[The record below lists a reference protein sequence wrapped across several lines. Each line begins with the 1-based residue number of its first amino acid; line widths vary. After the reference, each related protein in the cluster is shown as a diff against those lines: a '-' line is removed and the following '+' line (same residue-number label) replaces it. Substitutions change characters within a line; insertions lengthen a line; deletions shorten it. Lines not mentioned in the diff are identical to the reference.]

1 MKTFLINK
9 IKKSEYRRCQ
19 MEYEFVKVEKK
30 DHILIVTINRPEVY
44 NAVHP
49 PLSLE
54 LDQVWNEFIE
64 DSEQWVAVL
73 TGAGDK
79 AFSAG
84 NDLKYSAQPGKYK
97 VQQPKSGF
105 AGLTNRFDRT
115 KPIIAAVNGFAMG
128 GGMETALSCDIILA
142 SENAKFALPEVK
154 VGFFAAAGGV
164 QRLSRQIGKKAALEM
179 ILTGRSVD
187 AAEALKLGI
196 INEVFPQA
204 ELLDKA
210 IQKAE
215 VIAGNCP
222 SSVRYSLEALNHMDQ
237 LEEMSSALEKSYELI
252 DLLRQTEDHKEG
264 VSAFVEKRAPQW
276 KNK

>member
-1 MKTFLINK
+1 
-9 IKKSEYRRCQ
+9 

-30 DHILIVTINRPEVY
+30 DHVSIVTINRPEVY

-54 LDQVWNEFIE
+54 LDQVWNGFLE

-84 NDLKYSAQPGKYK
+84 NDLKYSAQPGNYK

-187 AAEALKLGI
+187 AKEALKFGI
-196 INEVFPQA
+196 VNEVFSQS

-210 IQKAE
+210 IEKAN
-215 VIAGNCP
+215 VIASNCP
-222 SSVRYSLEALNHMDQ
+222 SSIKYSLEALNHMDQ
-237 LEEMSSALEKSYELI
+237 LEEVSSALEKSYELI

>member
-1 MKTFLINK
+1 MA
-9 IKKSEYRRCQ
+9 
-19 MEYEFVKVEKK
+19 VVETER
-30 DHILIVTINRPEVY
+30 HGQIFIIRMNRPERL
-44 NAVHP
+44 NAMGRELMEALAEQWTLFRKDPDLEVAIFTGTGRGFCAGEDMKE
-49 PLSLE
+49 SLE
-54 LDQVWNEFIE
+54 EGAPGAKEISIE
-64 DSEQWVAVL
+64 DPFMSMELEKPVI
-73 TGAGDK
+73 GA
-79 AFSAG
+79 
-84 NDLKYSAQPGKYK
+84 
-97 VQQPKSGF
+97 
-105 AGLTNRFDRT
+105 
-115 KPIIAAVNGFAMG
+115 INGFAMG
-128 GGMETALSCDIILA
+128 GGMETALSCDIIMA

-222 SSVRYSLEALNHMDQ
+222 SSVKYSLEALNHMDQ
-237 LEEMSSALEKSYELI
+237 LEEMASALEKAMSLSTY
-252 DLLRQTEDHKEG
+252 
-264 VSAFVEKRAPQW
+264 
-276 KNK
+276 

>member
-1 MKTFLINK
+1 M
-9 IKKSEYRRCQ
+9 
-19 MEYEFVKVEKK
+19 
-30 DHILIVTINRPEVY
+30 Y

-54 LDQVWNEFIE
+54 MDQVWNEFLE

-84 NDLKYSAQPGKYK
+84 NDLKYSAQPAKYK

-210 IQKAE
+210 IEKAN

-222 SSVRYSLEALNHMDQ
+222 SSIKYSLEALNHMDQ

>member
-1 MKTFLINK
+1 MNTDHAI
-9 IKKSEYRRCQ
+9 
-19 MEYEFVKVEKK
+19 VEEQG
-30 DHILIVTINRPEVY
+30 HIMVITLNRHEKRNALSPGMLVTIYEAWRK
-44 NAVHP
+44 
-49 PLSLE
+49 
-54 LDQVWNEFIE
+54 LDE
-64 DSEQWVAVL
+64 DPNLRCAVL

-196 INEVFPQA
+196 INEVCPQA

-222 SSVRYSLEALNHMDQ
+222 SSIRYSLEALNHMDQ

>member
-1 MKTFLINK
+1 MK
-9 IKKSEYRRCQ
+9 
-19 MEYEFVKVEKK
+19 EYEFVRVQID
-30 DHILIVTINRPEVY
+30 DHIMSVTINRPEVY

-54 LDQVWNEFIE
+54 LNVIWDNFGK
-64 DSEQWVAVL
+64 DKDLWVAVL
-73 TGAGDK
+73 TGEGDK

-84 NDLKYSAQPGKYK
+84 NDLKYSALPAEQK
-97 VQQPKSGF
+97 VQQPSSGF
-105 AGLTNRFDRT
+105 AGLTRRFDRT

-128 GGMETALSCDIILA
+128 GGMETALCCDIIIA

-222 SSVRYSLEALNHMDQ
+222 SSVKYSLEALNHMDQ

>member
-1 MKTFLINK
+1 MA
-9 IKKSEYRRCQ
+9 
-19 MEYEFVKVEKK
+19 VVETER
-30 DHILIVTINRPEVY
+30 HGQIFIISMNRPERL
-44 NAVHP
+44 NAMGRELMESLAEQWTLFRKDPDLEVAIFTGTGRGFCAGEDMKE
-49 PLSLE
+49 SLE
-54 LDQVWNEFIE
+54 EGAPGAKEISIE
-64 DSEQWVAVL
+64 DPFMSMELEKPVI
-73 TGAGDK
+73 GA
-79 AFSAG
+79 
-84 NDLKYSAQPGKYK
+84 
-97 VQQPKSGF
+97 
-105 AGLTNRFDRT
+105 
-115 KPIIAAVNGFAMG
+115 INGFAMG

-196 INEVFPQA
+196 INEVCPQA

-222 SSVRYSLEALNHMDQ
+222 SSVKYSLVALNRFP
-237 LEEMSSALEKSYELI
+237 Y
-252 DLLRQTEDHKEG
+252 
-264 VSAFVEKRAPQW
+264 
-276 KNK
+276 

>member
-1 MKTFLINK
+1 MD
-9 IKKSEYRRCQ
+9 YD
-19 MEYEFVKVEKK
+19 FVKVEKRS
-30 DHILIVTINRPEVY
+30 HISIVTINRPEVY

-49 PLSLE
+49 PLSIE
-54 LDQVWNEFIE
+54 LDKVWNDFLE
-64 DSEQWVAVL
+64 DRDQWVAVL

-128 GGMETALSCDIILA
+128 GGMETALSCDIIMA

-179 ILTGRSVD
+179 ILTGRSVG

-215 VIAGNCP
+215 VIASNCP
-222 SSVRYSLEALNHMDQ
+222 SSVKYSLEALNHMDQ
-237 LEEMSSALEKSYELI
+237 LDEMSSALEKSYELI
-252 DLLRQTEDHKEG
+252 DLLRKTEDHREG
-264 VSAFVEKRAPQW
+264 VSAFVEKRSPQW

>member
-1 MKTFLINK
+1 
-9 IKKSEYRRCQ
+9 
-19 MEYEFVKVEKK
+19 MEYEFVKVEKR
-30 DHILIVTINRPEVY
+30 DHISIVTINRPEVY

-54 LDQVWNEFIE
+54 LDQVWNEFIK

-105 AGLTNRFDRT
+105 AGLTNRSDRT

-154 VGFFAAAGGV
+154 VGFFAAGTV
-164 QRLSRQIGKKAALEM
+164 QLVNATPIVPAFLLTFSPSFLHSSRDPLCSAKDPTIFSTNTVAATPLLPVVNVESSTATSSLVIILSFLPEYISAPISKFM
-179 ILTGRSVD
+179 
-187 AAEALKLGI
+187 
-196 INEVFPQA
+196 
-204 ELLDKA
+204 
-210 IQKAE
+210 
-215 VIAGNCP
+215 
-222 SSVRYSLEALNHMDQ
+222 
-237 LEEMSSALEKSYELI
+237 MSPE
-252 DLLRQTEDHKEG
+252 
-264 VSAFVEKRAPQW
+264 
-276 KNK
+276 

>member
-9 IKKSEYRRCQ
+9 IKKSEYRRFL

-30 DHILIVTINRPEVY
+30 DHISIVTINRPEVY

-84 NDLKYSAQPGKYK
+84 NDLKYSAEPGKYK

-222 SSVRYSLEALNHMDQ
+222 SSVKYSLEALNHMDQ

>member
-1 MKTFLINK
+1 MK
-9 IKKSEYRRCQ
+9 
-19 MEYEFVKVEKK
+19 YEFVKVEKK
-30 DHILIVTINRPEVY
+30 DHISIVTINRPEVY

-97 VQQPKSGF
+97 VHQPKSGF

-142 SENAKFALPEVK
+142 SDNAKFALPEVK

-187 AAEALKLGI
+187 AKEALKLGI
-196 INEVFPQA
+196 VNEVFSQS
-204 ELLDKA
+204 ELIDKA
-210 IQKAE
+210 IEKAS
-215 VIAGNCP
+215 VIADNCP
-222 SSVRYSLEALNHMDQ
+222 SSIKYSLEALNHMDQ

>member
-1 MKTFLINK
+1 
-9 IKKSEYRRCQ
+9 
-19 MEYEFVKVEKK
+19 MEYEFVKVEKR
-30 DHILIVTINRPEVY
+30 DHISIVTINRPEVY

-97 VQQPKSGF
+97 VQQPKNGF

-187 AAEALKLGI
+187 AKEALKLGI
-196 INEVFPQA
+196 INDVFSQS

-210 IQKAE
+210 IEKAN

-222 SSVRYSLEALNHMDQ
+222 SSIKYSLEALNHMDQ

>member
-1 MKTFLINK
+1 MK
-9 IKKSEYRRCQ
+9 
-19 MEYEFVKVEKK
+19 YEFIKVEKK
-30 DHILIVTINRPEVY
+30 DHISIVTINRPEVY

-97 VQQPKSGF
+97 VHQPKSGF

-187 AAEALKLGI
+187 AKEALKLGI
-196 INEVFPQA
+196 VNEVFSQS

-210 IQKAE
+210 IEKAN

-222 SSVRYSLEALNHMDQ
+222 SSIKYSLEALNHMDQ

>member
-1 MKTFLINK
+1 M
-9 IKKSEYRRCQ
+9 S
-19 MEYEFVKVEKK
+19 FVETETNGQ
-30 DHILIVTINRPEVY
+30 IFTIRLNRPERL
-44 NAVHP
+44 NA
-49 PLSLE
+49 LSTVIREGMAEAFTKFHNDNNLE
-54 LDQVWNEFIE
+54 
-64 DSEQWVAVL
+64 VAIL
-73 TGAGDK
+73 TGTGRGFCAGEDMK
-79 AFSAG
+79 ESLDRGIAG
-84 NDLKYSAQPGKYK
+84 S
-97 VQQPKSGF
+97 PKEMVKKD
-105 AGLTNRFDRT
+105 LTNPFQDGILQ
-115 KPIIAAVNGFAMG
+115 KPVIAAVNGFAMG
-128 GGMETALSCDIILA
+128 GGMETALSCDIIMA

-204 ELLDKA
+204 ELLNKA

-222 SSVRYSLEALNHMDQ
+222 SSVKYSLEALNHMDQ

-252 DLLRQTEDHKEG
+252 DLLRKTEDHKEG
-264 VSAFVEKRAPQW
+264 VSAFVEKRSPQW